1 MRLSEDQRRRNARR
15 VLRNWAIGAAVTAAI
30 FAAMSTQ
37 NERTVDFCDVCS
49 SRRETTG
56 TRIVFGLFGWT
67 TSSDTSDSLL
77 LRDGLVAADHQHAW
91 RPFVMESHGMLS
103 HRVGHGKSRVSEFAE
118 YYEYEPPFRE
128 EVRDGLA
135 RGTFTLTQVRRELEH
150 AHDPPD
156 TPERAAIAELLARYD
171 GPPKRLR

>member
-1 MRLSEDQRRRNARR
+1 MRLTEDQRRRNARR

-37 NERTVDFCDVCS
+37 HERTVDFCDACS

-56 TRIVFGLFGWT
+56 TRIVFGLFGWN
-67 TSSDTSDSLL
+67 TSSSTSDSLL
-77 LRDGLVAADHQHAW
+77 LRDGLVAEDHEHAW
-91 RPFVMESHGMLS
+91 RPFDIQSRGMLYHS
-103 HRVGHGKSRVSEFAE
+103 MGTGSLRVSEFADC
-118 YYEYEPPFRE
+118 YEYEPRFRE

-135 RGTFTLTQVRRELEH
+135 RGKFTLTQIRRELEH

-156 TPERAAIAELLARYD
+156 TPERAAIAELVVRTR
-171 GPPKRLR
+171 GVPTPLR